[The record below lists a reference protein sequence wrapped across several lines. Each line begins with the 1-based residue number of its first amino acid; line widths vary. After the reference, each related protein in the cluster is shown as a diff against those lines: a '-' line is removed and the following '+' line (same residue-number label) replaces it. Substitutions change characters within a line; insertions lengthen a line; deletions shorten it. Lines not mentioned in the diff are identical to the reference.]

1 MSELFYNR
9 VNRLNTMNDSV
20 YSVNIMLFY
29 RIFLHFTYEAIQT
42 TGVYIYIYIYTDS
55 VKDAAI

>member
-9 VNRLNTMNDSV
+9 VIRLNTMNDSV

-42 TGVYIYIYIYTDS
+42 TGVYIQTLSKMQPY
-55 VKDAAI
+55 KDRQ

>member
-9 VNRLNTMNDSV
+9 VIRLNTLNDSV

-29 RIFLHFTYEAIQT
+29 RIFLLFTYEAIQT
-42 TGVYIYIYIYTDS
+42 TGVYIYTDS